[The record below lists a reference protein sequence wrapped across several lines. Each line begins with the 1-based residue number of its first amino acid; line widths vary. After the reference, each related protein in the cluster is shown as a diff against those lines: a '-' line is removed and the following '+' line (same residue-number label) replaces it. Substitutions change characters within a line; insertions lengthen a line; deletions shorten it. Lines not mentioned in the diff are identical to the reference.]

1 MNFLSQTSPEL
12 STNPA
17 TKDRNKS
24 ISTMCKSKKA
34 LVSSQKRD
42 VCKGDPVQETCCD
55 CDTSKMNSISAKIT
69 KRSNHKQ
76 AKTKRKPSDSVVM
89 KSKETVSTK
98 RVDINTSSKDGE
110 PSPQSSK
117 EDKEE
122 YILGETKHKTSNP
135 LKPKAARPTLSKRLP
150 KIKVRKN
157 HSASLDGNDKD
168 IYDSRGNGDIETAK
182 KDGKEKEKINVGTR
196 CRNVEPRS
204 SKKTCRVKRSK
215 QAS

>member
-1 MNFLSQTSPEL
+1 MNFPSQTSPEL

-17 TKDRNKS
+17 TKGRNKS

-55 CDTSKMNSISAKIT
+55 CDTSKMNSISAKTI
-69 KRSNHKQ
+69 KRSNHQ
-76 AKTKRKPSDSVVM
+76 AKTKQKPSDSIVM
-89 KSKETVSTK
+89 KSKKTLSTK
-98 RVDINTSSKDGE
+98 MVDSNTSSKGGE
-110 PSPQSSK
+110 PSSQSSK

-122 YILGETKHKTSNP
+122 YNLGETKHKTSNP
-135 LKPKAARPTLSKRLP
+135 LKPKAARPTVSKRLP
-150 KIKVRKN
+150 KIKIRKN
-157 HSASLDGNDKD
+157 HSTSLDANDED
-168 IYDSRGNGDIETAK
+168 IYDNRGNGDIKTAK
-182 KDGKEKEKINVGTR
+182 KDGSEKEKRNVGTR